1 MSERFSPTAAD
12 AYGQPHIGDQA
23 LKEDGYGVL
32 RIDAVNRTH
41 TFESWRFDVDPAAPG
56 AKPMAGWPYVLSF
69 DDA

>member
-1 MSERFSPTAAD
+1 
-12 AYGQPHIGDQA
+12 
-23 LKEDGYGVL
+23 
-32 RIDAVNRTH
+32 VNRTH